1 MKKNCFT
8 GSLPIKLRG
17 FTFFMSQ
24 RLGADSPRWERRNR
38 SWGMRDK
45 ETDRERGRD
54 SERKDVAVIH
64 NGLSGKE
71 NVFL

>member
-1 MKKNCFT
+1 
-8 GSLPIKLRG
+8 
-17 FTFFMSQ
+17 
-24 RLGADSPRWERRNR
+24 
-38 SWGMRDK
+38 MRDK